1 MSAFEEAGSGGQPVM
16 EMVTMRVDAGKREA
30 FERKLGS
37 ALKILGRAPGYLGH
51 AYGPCVKEPDTVY
64 LLVRWR
70 SLDAHEQDFRSSPD
84 FLEWR
89 AQLDSDIHIPPDVRH
104 FSLSEQKLN

>member
-1 MSAFEEAGSGGQPVM
+1 MRM
-16 EMVTMRVDAGKREA
+16 EAGKREA
-30 FERKLGS
+30 FEKRLGS

-51 AYGPCVKEPDTVY
+51 AYGPCVTEPDTVF
-64 LLVRWR
+64 LLVQWR

-89 AQLDSDIHIPPDVRH
+89 AQLGTDIRIPPDVRH
-104 FSLSEQKLN
+104 FSLSEQRLS